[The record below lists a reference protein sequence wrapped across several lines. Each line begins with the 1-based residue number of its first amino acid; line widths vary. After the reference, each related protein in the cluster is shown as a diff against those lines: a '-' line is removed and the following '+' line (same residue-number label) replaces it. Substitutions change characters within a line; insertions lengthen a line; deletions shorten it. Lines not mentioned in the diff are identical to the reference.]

1 MKNLINVCTIISIIT
16 LTACKSTSKNSTWD
30 AEVNAELTT
39 NEVSYETSQEIQKV
53 QYLARNLMGARAQ
66 EFYRADMA
74 KEVIDWNM
82 ASVSVGFIGS
92 SLITNNP
99 FSTSGAG
106 TAASIGLGLDV
117 LTFFADGSADDIA
130 QFWMPSVSELG
141 VKYTEETATNDAR
154 KEVVGSLISTYKEF
168 GIELTC
174 YSKCEEL
181 GEFRT
186 YTGTI
191 SQELTEKLKSKGYV
205 YVPKEVQITTWL
217 HDLHKIHKEDVV
229 ETLALGFKPGF
240 TSNRS
245 SFTVHMTADIKYL
258 EGTDKPLRFEYE
270 GTDGLTGYQTKYP
283 LMKTKLGR
291 DLMKSFTKKVPWV
304 YGTDNRKKGRYVSYN
319 GKLYSWNIAT
329 STKFIEEEILN

>member
-1 MKNLINVCTIISIIT
+1 MKKLVSFAITFTILT
-16 LTACKSTSKNSTWD
+16 LTACKSTSDNPVWD
-30 AEVNAELTT
+30 AEVNSELTT

-66 EFYRADMA
+66 ELYRADMA
-74 KEVIDWNM
+74 KEVVDWDM
-82 ASVSVGFIGS
+82 TSVSAGFVGS
-92 SLITNNP
+92 SLITSNP
-99 FSTSGAG
+99 FSASGAG

-117 LTFFADGSADDIA
+117 LMFFADGSADDIA
-130 QFWMPSVSELG
+130 QFWMPSVSKSG
-141 VKYTEETATNDAR
+141 VKYTEETASHDAR
-154 KEVVGSLISTYKEF
+154 QAVVDSLVSTYKEF

-181 GEFRT
+181 GKFRT

-191 SQELTEKLKSKGYV
+191 SQELTETLKSKGYV

-217 HDLHKIHKEDVV
+217 HGLHKIRTEDVV

-245 SFTVHMTADIKYL
+245 SFSVDMTADIKYQ
-258 EGTDKPLRFEYE
+258 EGTGKPFRFEYE

-291 DLMKSFTKKVPWV
+291 DLMKSFTKITKFHGYMVLI
-304 YGTDNRKKGRYVSYN
+304 TAKKGVMFHTTVN
-319 GKLYSWNIAT
+319 FTLGL
-329 STKFIEEEILN
+329 